1 MEKKMPD
8 EAIIP
13 SAPPLPTRSALLEGL
28 KSAEA
33 DPALCDYT
41 LYRGLQLGLID
52 TDTLTA
58 SQLAGRE
65 AGHPT
70 LPPFRTT
77 SCPIKAMGSGSALS
91 HRYNSIKT
99 VYA

>member
-1 MEKKMPD
+1 MKVAPEL
-8 EAIIP
+8 II
-13 SAPPLPTRSALLEGL
+13 SKE
-28 KSAEA
+28 
-33 DPALCDYT
+33 
-41 LYRGLQLGLID
+41 
-52 TDTLTA
+52 
-58 SQLAGRE
+58 LAGRE